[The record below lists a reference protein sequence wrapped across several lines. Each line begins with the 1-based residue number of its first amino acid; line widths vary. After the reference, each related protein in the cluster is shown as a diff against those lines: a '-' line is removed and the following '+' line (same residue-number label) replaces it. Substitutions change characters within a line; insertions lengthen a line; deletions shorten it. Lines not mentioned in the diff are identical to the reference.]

1 MQLDMLYIYT
11 IEMTSQSAMLPQVT
25 AELDST
31 SMFSVSKV
39 VTRKCRF
46 MSHEHFGSKAKKKKL
61 TFSIETIF

>member
-1 MQLDMLYIYT
+1 
-11 IEMTSQSAMLPQVT
+11 MTSQSAMLPQVT

-46 MSHEHFGSKAKKKKL
+46 MSHEHFGSKAKKKKVNFFNRNYFL
-61 TFSIETIF
+61 KKLCQSTAMLP